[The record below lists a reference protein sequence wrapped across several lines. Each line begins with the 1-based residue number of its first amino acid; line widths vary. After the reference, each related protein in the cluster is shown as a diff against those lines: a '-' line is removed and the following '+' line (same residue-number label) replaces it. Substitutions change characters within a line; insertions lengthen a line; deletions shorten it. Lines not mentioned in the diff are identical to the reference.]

1 MFKTIMNRLDFTYL
15 EQEDT
20 LVLRLKEPG
29 EATISLPKTVLKIV
43 FTKVEEGFNL
53 SLSTLTGEATLRMLV
68 IEDAGPAALR
78 LTEELAE
85 RMKSFR
91 LSWNGRDLKIE
102 GLKLSEKTLE
112 LSFITVPV
120 DFRI

>member
-1 MFKTIMNRLDFTYL
+1 MFKTVMNRLDFTYL

-20 LVLRLKEPG
+20 LVLRLKEQG
-29 EATISLPKTVLKIV
+29 EATIFLPKTVLKTV
-43 FTKVEEGFNL
+43 FTKVEEGFSL

-68 IEDAGPAALR
+68 VEDAGPAALR

-102 GLKLSEKTLE
+102 GLKLSEKMLE
-112 LSFITVPV
+112 LSFVTVPI
-120 DFRI
+120 DL